1 MSSTKKIMKAAVTR
15 QHSVPAE
22 DDDDTS
28 SQEAILISSR
38 TPRITPS
45 ETKEGK
51 LSGPHLTS
59 VGVQLGKGRAPKMK
73 GGLYMLKFRY
83 TSSLDTGGTGTG
95 FAAAPWDV
103 SAAADFSSA
112 AALFAECKVVATQI
126 EAATQLP
133 TSGSNARCFMGVD
146 YSVTNTAPASE
157 SAMLQLEDIKLF
169 SISTTVPIREHRKI
183 TGMAWAACSSPV
195 PGPYAGLYGQWSLSA
210 AGSNSI
216 GAYNY
221 LVTVWVVFRGRK

>member
-1 MSSTKKIMKAAVTR
+1 MASTKSSKAAASKQR
-15 QHSVPAE
+15 SVRSTDS
-22 DDDDTS
+22 DDDS
-28 SQEAILISSR
+28 SQEIIVIRKADTSGHSA
-38 TPRITPS
+38 
-45 ETKEGK
+45 EGKESK

-59 VGVQLGKGRAPKMK
+59 VGVRTRKGRMPKTK
-73 GGLYMLKFRY
+73 GGLYVLKFRY
-83 TSSLDTGGTGTG
+83 AASLDTGGSGTG

-133 TSGSNARCFMGVD
+133 TSGANARCLMGAD
-146 YSVTNTAPASE
+146 YSVTNSAPASE
-157 SAMLQLEDIKLF
+157 AAVLQLEDIKLF
-169 SISTTVPIREHRKI
+169 SISTAVPICEHRKV
-183 TGMAWAACSSPV
+183 TEMAWAACSSPV

-216 GAYNY
+216 GAFNY
-221 LVTVWVVFRGRK
+221 LVTVWVAFRGRK